1 MSRFWMLD
9 TLWLLALILFA
20 AAGLMLAPFHGDE
33 AMHIYTSTDYA
44 TAYLNGQPGQL
55 PVAPPYDIDSDPRL
69 RLLNGSVMRYSIGL
83 SWHLRGLTP
92 ADLPQRP
99 GWDWGIDYDQNIA
112 NGRRPSEPLLASGR
126 IAALVYLAG
135 SIAALF
141 GIGRVIAGRPLAYL
155 ASALYALH
163 PVILL
168 NGRRSLV
175 ESALLCFGLLLMLI
189 ALQIVRRHAE
199 GRRGLWA
206 WWAAL
211 TVTAALTL
219 ASKYSGTIFVAA
231 AYGGIGLAAALRY
244 LEMLRIHHRGT
255 EDAEKQSKN
264 QHLVTLLSA
273 AGRLI
278 VSGALAIV
286 LLVAISP
293 ALWNDPLA
301 RARDLTAMLQEQVDI
316 VVSILPDA
324 PTTLAQRIEGIITQ
338 PFIAAPQFFEQ
349 AAWANARAIADEIQ
363 RYMASP
369 LSGVQYGLLLG
380 TPLTL
385 LAAFGIL
392 AACWPRLRPYQPGAL
407 SLVLLVWLLVV
418 VANLLINPLPWQRY
432 YLALIPPAALFA
444 GLGILAV
451 LHLRR

>member
-1 MSRFWMLD
+1 
-9 TLWLLALILFA
+9 
-20 AAGLMLAPFHGDE
+20 
-33 AMHIYTSTDYA
+33 MHIYTSTDYA
-44 TAYLNGQPGQL
+44 TAYINGQPGQL

-112 NGRRPSEPLLASGR
+112 NGRRPAEALLASGR

-168 NGRRSLV
+168 NGRRALV

-189 ALQIVRRHAE
+189 ALHIVRRHAE
-199 GRRGLWA
+199 GRRGSWG

-231 AYGGIGLAAALRY
+231 AYGGIGLAAIVPFVP
-244 LEMLRIHHRGT
+244 RIIRRGT
-255 EDAEKQSKN
+255 RTRQVVSLHNSPPDSDSAPSSSSLIT
-264 QHLVTLLSA
+264 HSSSLFISGIIALILL
-273 AGRLI
+273 I
-278 VSGALAIV
+278 AL
-286 LLVAISP
+286 SP

-349 AAWANARAIADEIQ
+349 AAWANARAITDEIQ

-380 TPLTL
+380 GALTL
-385 LAAFGIL
+385 LAALGIV

-407 SLVLLVWLLVV
+407 SVVLLVWLLIV
-418 VANLLINPLPWQRY
+418 VANLMINPLPWQRY
-432 YLALIPPAALFA
+432 YLPFIPLATLFA
-444 GLGILAV
+444 GLGIVTL
-451 LHLRR
+451 LRLRRR